1 MNGRLFNKKYFIPI
15 TVCLFLVALFIK
27 NSSLASIYTKKG
39 LEICFLT
46 IVPSLF
52 PLMVV
57 SDALCEFGFFDFLGK
72 YQGNISKKLFGLSK
86 CTFTAVLSGLILG
99 FPVGARALISLY
111 DNKKI
116 SKSEFK
122 QALGYSGIPS
132 FAFLSNAVGASI
144 FGSAKFGIYL
154 YFCAIASA
162 LITGII
168 FKKNVYKDTRECERN
183 SYRRKP
189 ISKII
194 TSAISSSASSTVILC
209 AYVVFFS
216 AVVGCLSESAY
227 INETKKAIISSF
239 LELST
244 GTLNSGNVGGVLGAV
259 ICGACVGWSGL
270 SVHFQ
275 TMSLCED
282 RITDYKIYILEKAM
296 QSVFCGILSLFYA
309 LVFGI
314 KNTSQA
320 DVSTFLMVYK
330 IEYSALMIVI
340 FIFAFIYITKKSV
353 LHTDIKK

>member
-1 MNGRLFNKKYFIPI
+1 MNGRSFNKKYFIPI

-27 NSSLASIYTKKG
+27 NSSLASVYTKKG

-46 IVPSLF
+46 IIPSLF

-57 SDALCEFGFFDFLGK
+57 SDALCNFGFFDLLGK

-86 CTFTAVLSGLILG
+86 CSFPAVLSGLILG

-116 SKSEFK
+116 SKRELE

-144 FGSAKFGIYL
+144 FGSTKFGIYL

-168 FKKNVYKDTRECERN
+168 FKKDVCDDTKEYGQI
-183 SYRRKP
+183 SHRKP
-189 ISKII
+189 VSKII
-194 TSAISSSASSTVILC
+194 TSAISSSASSTVVLC

-216 AVVGCLSESAY
+216 AVVGCLSESLY
-227 INETKKAIISSF
+227 INETKKALIGSF

-244 GTLNSGNVGGVLGAV
+244 GTLNSGKVGGILGSV

-275 TMSLCED
+275 TMALCD
-282 RITDYKIYILEKAM
+282 GKITNYKIYLLEKTV
-296 QSVFCGILSLFYA
+296 QSIFCGVLSLLYA
-309 LVFGI
+309 LLIGI
-314 KNTSQA
+314 ESSSQA
-320 DVSTFLMVYK
+320 DVNVFFKIYK
-330 IEYSALMIVI
+330 LEYSALMIVI
-340 FIFAFIYITKKSV
+340 FIFAVICITKRSV
-353 LHTDIKK
+353 LHTNRK